1 MLIQASESF
10 EIHFGNPTQPT
21 GYLRDVLESHV
32 AAIPSGGAIDWST
45 YYFRDIRLAESLLQA
60 HKRGVKVTVNLP
72 VTPRVSE
79 ANKAVIRMLSGPNGL
94 GDGLSVVTFPGIP
107 APPGRAW
114 KPQLHEKLYCFSHPK
129 PIAFV
134 GSYNP
139 SGNNPETQPEII
151 REIGDQDRGY
161 NVLVGISETSLVQYL
176 IEHVRR
182 LHQASPGLF
191 YRFTDEA
198 NRFIEGSDATIHF
211 LPSLRPHPVIQFL
224 NQFGAGAY
232 VRIAASH
239 IRTKSAAD
247 IMIALAR
254 RGAEVEIIA
263 ESTHRRVT
271 PNVEQRL
278 IASGIRFRR
287 AHISGGIP
295 MHLKFVLI
303 ENAGQVWSI
312 FGSFNWTRPSFWLNH
327 EIIVISSN
335 PLIFHEFSSCWNM
348 LKNEAVVSAEQK
360 NCVIHQS

>member
-1 MLIQASESF
+1 MLMKASESF
-10 EIHFGNPTQPT
+10 EVHFGNPNQPA
-21 GYLRDVLESHV
+21 GYLRNMLASHI
-32 AAIPSGGAIDWST
+32 AAVPPGGSIDWST

-60 HKRGVKVTVNLP
+60 HKRGVRVTVNLP
-72 VTPRVSE
+72 ATPRVSE
-79 ANKAVIRMLSGPNGL
+79 ANKAVIKMLSGP
-94 GDGLSVVTFPGIP
+94 DGLVDGLNVVNFPGIP

-139 SGNNPETQPEII
+139 SGNSPEKQLEVI

-161 NVLVGISETSLVQYL
+161 NVLVGIIEPNLVQHL
-176 IEHVRR
+176 IEHVRSI
-182 LHQASPGLF
+182 HQTSPGLL
-191 YRFTDEA
+191 YRFSSDA
-198 NRFIEGSDATIHF
+198 NRVFKCADTTIFF
-211 LPSLRPHPVIQFL
+211 LPNLRPHPVVQFL
-224 NQFGAGAY
+224 NQLGPGSY

-247 IMIALAR
+247 TIIALAR

-271 PNVEQRL
+271 TDVEQRL

-287 AHISGGIP
+287 AYISGGVP
-295 MHLKFVLI
+295 MHLKFVLV
-303 ENAGQVWSI
+303 ENRGRIWSI
-312 FGSFNWTRPSFWLNH
+312 FGSFNWTKPSFWLNH

-335 PLIFHEFSSCWNM
+335 PLIFYEFSNCWHM
-348 LKNEAVVSAEQK
+348 LKNEAVVSTEQES
-360 NCVIHQS
+360 CVNHQS